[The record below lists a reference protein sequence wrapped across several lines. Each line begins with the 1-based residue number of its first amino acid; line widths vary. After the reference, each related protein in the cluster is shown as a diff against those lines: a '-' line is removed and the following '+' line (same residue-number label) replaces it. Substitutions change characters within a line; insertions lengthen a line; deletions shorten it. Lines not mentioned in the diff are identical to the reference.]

1 MKELKNM
8 NFNIYTVLRVILCG
22 AFGFLTVD
30 FGLTLPHAIILILL
44 AIVMSAIAM
53 YEGEASVRR

>member
-1 MKELKNM
+1 M

>member
-8 NFNIYTVLRVILCG
+8 NFNIYTVLRLILCG
-22 AFGFLTVD
+22 AFGFLSG
-30 FGLTLPHAIILILL
+30 FWLTLPHAIILILL
-44 AIVMSAIAM
+44 AIVISAIAM